1 MSYRWAWLGAVLTSH
16 LGVLTRV
23 AYALLL
29 ILGISAISL
38 LESTTIARAA
48 YFYCPPV
55 ADIGGDSAKGTYR
68 DYALGFNTSS
78 GPSVTGISGCQWGTG
93 NIEQSGSFTSSNYL
107 GSTPGY
113 VGAGTQPSGTPLA
126 NFQTVASK
134 TIGDITLNTSTGTL
148 TFYSN
153 NNTLT
158 YTNVYVAM
166 EDGNGTPRWSLF
178 YIPIIDA
185 ATGYVL
191 DAQYLTCTTNAN
203 NNCSTSLNSP
213 SPWTI
218 SSLTQLSAIE
228 VWGTVTENVAQAP
241 LPGALGLFAAGIS
254 LMGVAARKK
263 RKTAR
268 LAA

>member
-1 MSYRWAWLGAVLTSH
+1 MSCRSASH
-16 LGVLTRV
+16 LGVATRV
-23 AYALLL
+23 ASALLL
-29 ILGISAISL
+29 MLGISAASL
-38 LESTTIARAA
+38 LGSTTIARAA

-55 ADIGGDSAKGTYR
+55 ANISGDSSKGTYR
-68 DYALGFNTSS
+68 DYGLGFSTVS
-78 GPSVTGISGCQWGTG
+78 GPSATGISGCQWGSG
-93 NIEQSGSFTSSNYL
+93 NIEQSGSFTSTNYL

-126 NFQTVASK
+126 NFQTVVSN
-134 TIGDITLNTSTGTL
+134 TIGNITLNTSTGTI

-158 YTNVYVAM
+158 YTNVYVAL

-178 YIPIIDA
+178 YIPTIDA

-191 DAQYLTCTTNAN
+191 DAQYLTCTTNTN
-203 NNCSTSLNSP
+203 NNCATSLNTP

-228 VWGTVTENVAQAP
+228 VWGTVAQAP
-241 LPGALGLFAAGIS
+241 LPGALPLFAAGLGFI
-254 LMGVAARKK
+254 GFAARRK
-263 RKTAR
+263 RKTASR
-268 LAA
+268 PCRS